1 MKLIFGFITLVLA
14 VVLTGGIYL
23 FVRKDEGK
31 KSDLATFKAIP
42 TKAKAT
48 AAKFGQYLTSLF
60 ASKPAADTAQ
70 AA

>member
-23 FVRKDEGK
+23 FVRKDDGK
-31 KSDLATFKAIP
+31 KSDLAKFKAIP
-42 TKAKAT
+42 TKAKAI
-48 AAKFGQYLTSLF
+48 AVKFGQYLTQLF
-60 ASKPAADTAQ
+60 ASKPATDTAQ